1 MVIFML
7 SFHAFK
13 MFITIFY
20 IWFLLGSGI
29 IGIFAIKELYFLIKP
44 KRKTQPKIG
53 ENGGAIHYEM

>member
-1 MVIFML
+1 ML

-13 MFITIFY
+13 IFIIIFY

-44 KRKTQPKIG
+44 KRKNQSTME